1 MDITEIILEQ
11 HAQQR
16 AAFAQLEEFPKK
28 DVEGLEALWKRL
40 VIFLETHAEA
50 EERYF
55 YPHLLKKGTGAAD
68 ADDGTV
74 EGEVEDAIKDHNKIR
89 DAIGRADKAKVGS
102 DEWWQAVTDADIAN
116 SEHMGEEERQDLRD
130 FRDHA
135 SLQLRHDIAVEFL
148 RYQATKAATGIE
160 PVNKDAEEYVEDPK
174 AELEEAEGK
183 AEPAKKASA
192 KKASPKK

>member
-55 YPHLLKKGTGAAD
+55 YPHLLEKGTGAAD

-89 DAIGRADKAKVGS
+89 DAIGRADEAKVGS

-130 FRDHA
+130 FRDHPMEVPKLTKIVINMGVGEA
-135 SLQLRHDIAVEFL
+135 AGDQKKLDAAVP
-148 RYQATKAATGIE
+148 QAEAR
-160 PVNKDAEEYVEDPK
+160 EDVMLK
-174 AELEEAEGK
+174 EAEGK